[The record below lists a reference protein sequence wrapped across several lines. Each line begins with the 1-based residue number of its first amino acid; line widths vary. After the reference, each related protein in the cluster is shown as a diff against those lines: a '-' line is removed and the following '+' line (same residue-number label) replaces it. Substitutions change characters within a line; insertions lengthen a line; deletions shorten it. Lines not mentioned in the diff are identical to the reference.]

1 MKSDKNNL
9 DNKDTSRHVIWSD
22 EIITALVLESKKGTE
37 NTVPK
42 MKNKTF
48 YIIIKMP
55 SFTVETN
62 ISLKLF
68 HKNNN
73 YNLNESFMRKSK

>member
-62 ISLKLF
+62 ISLELF